1 MFHYII
7 KCFQWANLTRLLNI
21 GDYIPRQRSFILLF
35 LAVFTICLYCNVK
48 FSLAFDEAP
57 KFSGGAFNHVNRS
70 AESWEITFIPPGAY
84 NGIYAFECSKDFT
97 SKSSGGICKNFSL
110 FEFSGDNAIEKGGEQ
125 NRDDDDTEFLK
136 YVQLFVVLPCCIWLF
151 MSGFISTQR
160 RVEGPNV

>member
-110 FEFSGDNAIEKGGEQ
+110 FEFSGDNAI
-125 NRDDDDTEFLK
+125 DV
-136 YVQLFVVLPCCIWLF
+136 YVQAKSEKIFSFGVTHYLRCLRQAFFHKSECLLPL
-151 MSGFISTQR
+151 GQAQ
-160 RVEGPNV
+160 